1 MKTNNRLL
9 IPVFTLTTA
18 ILLAGCKGA
27 LSDEHLQELYGSRNA
42 EPVIEEI
49 IEPVEIIDEVEIE
62 DISDEIVDEDLLLVE
77 EAAEAL
83 PEEVEAEPDY
93 VVIGSEDASLNVE
106 FTNLTNTVIS
116 NIQLR
121 ANGQW
126 DFEAGLM
133 DDEYILC
140 RQTAVLAFTPS
151 TEESLPYDLRLTM
164 SDGKTYTL
172 HDIDFTEWDNGSILI
187 TDGTCYTEYTSNV
200 TNELISTYDYEVSVA
215 QSYVPAAAPDSGC
228 IGSTG
233 LTY

>member
-1 MKTNNRLL
+1 MKKILILSVLTISSLL
-9 IPVFTLTTA
+9 ILT
-18 ILLAGCKGA
+18 GCKGA
-27 LSDEHLQELYGSRNA
+27 LSDERLAELYAPRT
-42 EPVIEEI
+42 
-49 IEPVEIIDEVEIE
+49 
-62 DISDEIVDEDLLLVE
+62 EDLVVE
-77 EAAEAL
+77 DFVAPTEASEI
-83 PEEVEAEPDY
+83 EEVEAEEDVENRDIPEEMPAILEAAPVQDEPSLIY
-93 VVIGSEDASLNVE
+93 IGDEDASLNIE

-126 DFEAGLM
+126 DFDAGLM

-151 TEESLPYDLRLTM
+151 TEDSLPYDLRLTM

-172 HDIDFTEWDNGSILI
+172 HDLDFTQWDNGSILI

-200 TNELISTYDYEVSVA
+200 TNELVSTYDYEVSVA
-215 QSYVPAAAPDSGC
+215 QSYVATSAPDSGC

>member
-1 MKTNNRLL
+1 MKKLL
-9 IPVFTLTTA
+9 IPVLT
-18 ILLAGCKGA
+18 ISSMVLLTGCKGA
-27 LSDEHLQELYGSRNA
+27 LSDENLQALYGDRHSDDVVIA
-42 EPVIEEI
+42 DVVATTEETEVEEVLIEEDIEVIEDVI
-49 IEPVEIIDEVEIE
+49 VEVEEPIE
-62 DISDEIVDEDLLLVE
+62 EDY
-77 EAAEAL
+77 
-83 PEEVEAEPDY
+83 EAEPDY
-93 VVIGSEDASLNVE
+93 MLIGSEDGALNVE

-126 DFEAGLM
+126 DFEEGLM

-140 RQTAVLAFTPS
+140 RQTAVLAFTPT

-200 TNELISTYDYEVSVA
+200 TNELVSTYDYEVSVA
-215 QSYVPAAAPDSGC
+215 QSYVPVSAPDSGC

>member
-1 MKTNNRLL
+1 MKHSKVL
-9 IPVFTLTTA
+9 IPVICLTS
-18 ILLAGCKGA
+18 ILLLTGCKGA
-27 LSDEHLQELYGSRNA
+27 LSDERLEELYGRHN
-42 EPVIEEI
+42 
-49 IEPVEIIDEVEIE
+49 
-62 DISDEIVDEDLLLVE
+62 DEIVIADVVVPTEELEGLPVDSQEEELTLVE
-77 EAAEAL
+77 EVAVDLVE
-83 PEEVEAEPDY
+83 EEVQVEVEAEPDY
-93 VVIGSEDASLNVE
+93 VLIGCEDASLNVE

-126 DFEAGLM
+126 DFEEGLM

-140 RQTAVLAFTPS
+140 RQTAVLAFTP
-151 TEESLPYDLRLTM
+151 TTDDSLPYDLRLTM

-200 TNELISTYDYEVSVA
+200 TNELVSTYDYEVSIA
-215 QSYVPAAAPDSGC
+215 QSYVPASAPDSGC
-228 IGSTG
+228 IGNTG

>member
-9 IPVFTLTTA
+9 IPVCTLSSVM
-18 ILLAGCKGA
+18 LLTGCKGA
-27 LSDEHLQELYGSRNA
+27 LSDEHLQELYGSRSNEPA
-42 EPVIEEI
+42 IEEVIEPVQVEEVVLIEEI
-49 IEPVEIIDEVEIE
+49 PVEAIE
-62 DISDEIVDEDLLLVE
+62 EELTLVE
-77 EAAEAL
+77 EVAEVIT
-83 PEEVEAEPDY
+83 EEVEAEPDY
-93 VVIGSEDASLNVE
+93 VVIGSEDGSLNVE

-140 RQTAVLAFTPS
+140 RQTCVLAFTPT

-200 TNELISTYDYEVSVA
+200 TNELVSTYDYEVSIA
-215 QSYVPAAAPDSGC
+215 QSYAPVSAPDSGC